1 MLDGFYALHHLAYAA
16 SRIPIE
22 SHVLRQTATYTSIGH
37 VSLDQSIISCDYHPR
52 KNCPVVCVVHKSTY
66 LFSNRSICVTLSE
79 NLQPFSQ
86 HRQRDSPTNM
96 CGTALFSMTNPHN
109 ASNGQATITNTHTTN
124 LIHCLP
130 SQKIP
135 TPRDRPSCVSR
146 ANSPFCSPPMSFART
161 IDAAYIFTPSH
172 FNLSLPLAQIQLDK
186 SHHPATNK
194 RIITIYNYNATII
207 TISINIHLIAI
218 CYRPWRLFL

>member
-1 MLDGFYALHHLAYAA
+1 MLDGIYALHHLAYAA
-16 SRIPIE
+16 RRIPIE

-109 ASNGQATITNTHTTN
+109 ASNGQATITNTHTTA
-124 LIHCLP
+124 CLHKR
-130 SQKIP
+130 SQRQETARVVCLAP
-135 TPRDRPSCVSR
+135 TPPSAPRQCRSR
-146 ANSPFCSPPMSFART
+146 EQST
-161 IDAAYIFTPSH
+161 LHIF
-172 FNLSLPLAQIQLDK
+172 L
-186 SHHPATNK
+186 
-194 RIITIYNYNATII
+194 R
-207 TISINIHLIAI
+207 HLILI
-218 CYRPWRLFL
+218 